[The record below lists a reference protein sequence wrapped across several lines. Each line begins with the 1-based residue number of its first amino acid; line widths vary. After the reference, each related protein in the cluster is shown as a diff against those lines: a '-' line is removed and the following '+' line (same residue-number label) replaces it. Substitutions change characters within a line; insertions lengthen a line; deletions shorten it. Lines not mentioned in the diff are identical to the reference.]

1 MKDKNVLMVS
11 YIGWAFAFLLLC
23 VGVFLDIRKDDW
35 VSAVC
40 NVVWMGIVV
49 LSVFSTKEYK
59 KTLDEKNKYRQDAF
73 DLASENYKLRG
84 EAASLK
90 QSLENAEI
98 VLEGRAK
105 DGMTLELMENTMIEV
120 FYDAGQKTVIHN
132 VEHIKIK
139 TIQQ

>member
-35 VSAVC
+35 VSAGC

-59 KTLDEKNKYRQDAF
+59 KTLDEKNKYRQDSSN
-73 DLASENYKLRG
+73 LASENYKLRG
-84 EAASLK
+84 EVDNLK
-90 QSLENAEI
+90 QNLENYEI
-98 VLEGRAK
+98 ILEGKVK
-105 DGMTLELMENTMIEV
+105 DGMTLEVAENNMISV
-120 FYDAGQKTVIHN
+120 FYDTGQKTILHD
-132 VEHIKIK
+132 VEYINIKSE
-139 TIQQ
+139 

>member
-35 VSAVC
+35 VNAMC
-40 NVVWMGIVV
+40 NVVWMGIIV

-59 KTLDEKNKYRQDAF
+59 KTLDEKNKYRQDSF
-73 DLASENYKLRG
+73 DLATEKYKLRG
-84 EAASLK
+84 EIASLK

-120 FYDAGQKTVIHN
+120 FDDAGQKTVIHN

>member
-35 VSAVC
+35 VNAMC
-40 NVVWMGIVV
+40 NVVWMGIIV

-59 KTLDEKNKYRQDAF
+59 KTLDEKNKYRQDSF
-73 DLASENYKLRG
+73 DLASEKYNLRG
-84 EAASLK
+84 EIASLK

-120 FYDAGQKTVIHN
+120 FDDAGQKTVIHN
-132 VEHIKIK
+132 VEYINIK

>member
-35 VSAVC
+35 VNAVC
-40 NVVWMGIVV
+40 NVGWIGIVV

-59 KTLDEKNKYRQDAF
+59 KTLDEKNKYRQDASN
-73 DLASENYKLRG
+73 LASENYKLRG

-90 QSLENAEI
+90 QNLENAEI
-98 VLEGRAK
+98 ILEGKVK
-105 DGMTLELMENTMIEV
+105 DGMTLEVAEHNIISV
-120 FYDAGQKTVIHN
+120 FYDTGQKTILHD
-132 VEHIKIK
+132 VEYINIKSE
-139 TIQQ
+139 

>member
-35 VSAVC
+35 VNAMC
-40 NVVWMGIVV
+40 NVVWMGIIV

-59 KTLDEKNKYRQDAF
+59 KTLDEKNKYRQDSF
-73 DLASENYKLRG
+73 DLASEKYKLRG
-84 EAASLK
+84 EIASLK

-98 VLEGRAK
+98 VLEGRSK

-120 FYDAGQKTVIHN
+120 FDDAGQKTVIHN